1 MYDLEEIVNTVW
13 RTPSDINEHIPTLIE
28 YASECEHI
36 TEMGVRAITSTWAF
50 LGAAPKKL
58 ISYDIEN
65 PAKWG
70 ADINY
75 VYDVAKSYNL
85 DYEFRKENVLKVEI
99 EETDLL
105 FLDTWHAYNQLK
117 AELDT
122 HSSKAKKYI
131 IMHDTTSYE
140 FRDEP
145 LTSEN
150 AWEGELDFG
159 KGLWAAIQEFLN
171 STDKWILHKR
181 YINNNGLTIL
191 KRVNENNI

>member
-1 MYDLEEIVNTVW
+1 MYDLEQIVNQIYT
-13 RTPSDINEHIPTLIE
+13 TPSDINEHIPTLIE
-28 YASECEHI
+28 YASECETI

-50 LGAAPKKL
+50 LGAAPKRL

-65 PAKWG
+65 PSKWG
-70 ADINY
+70 ADINM
-75 VYDVAKSYNL
+75 VYDVAKQYGLN
-85 DYEFRKENVLKVEI
+85 YEFRKENVLKLDI

-105 FLDTWHAYNQLK
+105 FLDTWHAYCQLK

-150 AWEGELDFG
+150 AWEGAPPTG
-159 KGLWAAIQEFLN
+159 KGLWAAVTEFLE
-171 STDKWILHKR
+171 STDEWVLHKR
-181 YINNNGLTIL
+181 YTNNNGLTIL
-191 KRVNENNI
+191 KRVK

>member
-1 MYDLEEIVNTVW
+1 MYDLEQIVNQIYT
-13 RTPSDINEHIPTLIE
+13 TPSDINEHIPTLID

-65 PAKWG
+65 PSKWG
-70 ADINY
+70 ANIDH
-75 VYDVAKSYNL
+75 VYGVAKQYSL
-85 DYEFRKENVLKVEI
+85 DYEFRKEDVLKIDI

-105 FLDTWHAYNQLK
+105 FLDTWHAYCQLK
-117 AELDT
+117 AELDR
-122 HSSKAKKYI
+122 HNSKAKKYI

-150 AWEGELDFG
+150 AWEGEPPTG
-159 KGLWAAIQEFLN
+159 KGLWAAVTEFLDEN
-171 STDKWILHKR
+171 NEWELHKR
-181 YINNNGLTIL
+181 YTNNNGLTIL
-191 KRVNENNI
+191 KRIK

>member
-1 MYDLEEIVNTVW
+1 MYDLEQIVNQIYT
-13 RTPSDINEHIPTLIE
+13 TPSDINEHIPTLIK
-28 YASECEHI
+28 YASECDHI

-65 PAKWG
+65 PSKWG
-70 ADINY
+70 ANIDY
-75 VYDVAKSYNL
+75 VYKVAEHYGL
-85 DYEFRKENVLKVEI
+85 DYEFRKENVLKLEI

-105 FLDTWHAYNQLK
+105 FLDTWHAYDQLK
-117 AELDT
+117 AELNL

-150 AWEGELDFG
+150 AWEGEPPTG
-159 KGLWAAIQEFLN
+159 KGLWLAITEFLD
-171 STDKWILHKR
+171 STDEWELLER
-181 YINNNGLTIL
+181 YTNNNGLTIL
-191 KRVNENNI
+191 KRTK

>member
-1 MYDLEEIVNTVW
+1 MYDLEKIVNQIYQ
-13 RTPSDINEHIPTLIE
+13 TPSDINEHIPTLIE
-28 YASECEHI
+28 YASECKHI

-50 LGAAPKKL
+50 LGSAPEKL

-65 PAKWG
+65 PSKWG
-70 ADINY
+70 ADIQY
-75 VYDVAKSYNL
+75 VYDVANHYGL
-85 DYEFRKENVLKVEI
+85 DYEFRKENVLKIDI

-117 AELDT
+117 AELEK

-159 KGLWAAIQEFLN
+159 RGLWAAITEFLD
-171 STDKWILHKR
+171 STDEWVLHKR
-181 YINNNGLTIL
+181 YTNNNGLTIL
-191 KRVNENNI
+191 KRIK

>member
-1 MYDLEEIVNTVW
+1 MHNLEQIVNQIYS
-13 RTPSDINEHIPTLIE
+13 TPSDINEHIPTLIE
-28 YASECEHI
+28 YASECDHI

-65 PAKWG
+65 PSKWG
-70 ADINY
+70 ANIDL
-75 VYDVAKSYNL
+75 VYDVAKQYGLN
-85 DYEFRKENVLKVEI
+85 YEFRKENVLGINI

-105 FLDTWHAYNQLK
+105 FLDTWHAYCQLK
-117 AELDT
+117 AELEL

-140 FRDEP
+140 LRDEP

-150 AWEGELDFG
+150 AWEGEPPTG
-159 KGLWAAIQEFLN
+159 KGLWAAVTEFLE
-171 STDKWILHKR
+171 STDEWELHKR
-181 YINNNGLTIL
+181 FTNNNGLTIL
-191 KRVNENNI
+191 KRIK

>member
-1 MYDLEEIVNTVW
+1 MYDLEQIVNQIYT
-13 RTPSDINEHIPTLIE
+13 TPSDINEHIPTLID

-50 LGAAPKKL
+50 LGAAPMKL

-65 PAKWG
+65 PSKWG
-70 ADINY
+70 ANIDQ
-75 VYDVAKSYNL
+75 VYGVAKQYSL
-85 DYEFRKENVLKVEI
+85 DYEFRKEDVLKIDI

-105 FLDTWHAYNQLK
+105 FLDTWHAYCQLK
-117 AELDT
+117 AELDR
-122 HSSKAKKYI
+122 HNSKAKKYI

-150 AWEGELDFG
+150 AWEGEPPTG
-159 KGLWAAIQEFLN
+159 KGLWAAVTEFLDEN
-171 STDKWILHKR
+171 NEWELHKR
-181 YINNNGLTIL
+181 YTNNNGLTIL
-191 KRVNENNI
+191 KRIK

>member
-1 MYDLEEIVNTVW
+1 
-13 RTPSDINEHIPTLIE
+13 
-28 YASECEHI
+28 
-36 TEMGVRAITSTWAF
+36 MGVRAITSTWAF

-70 ADINY
+70 ADIQY
-75 VYDVAKSYNL
+75 VYNVAEHYGLN
-85 DYEFRKENVLKVEI
+85 YEFRKENVLKIDI

-117 AELDT
+117 AELEK
-122 HSSKAKKYI
+122 HSPKARKYI

-150 AWEGELDFG
+150 AWEGDLDFG
-159 KGLWAAIQEFLN
+159 RGLWAAVTEFLD
-171 STDKWILHKR
+171 STDEWVLHKR
-181 YINNNGLTIL
+181 YTNNNGLTIL
-191 KRVNENNI
+191 KRVK